1 MRARTLDR
9 WPLAAQMGAAVAVL
23 WLLLL
28 AITLWSAERVL
39 SDALRASIGAQ
50 LEGVAADVAGRF
62 DRAVAERVRDVRTV
76 AALDPAGRPE
86 AEADAARRA
95 LIETMWAG
103 SDSFAWVGLADAS
116 GVVRIGPGGMREG
129 EDVRARDWFREGLRG
144 LRVAE
149 AEGGDGVL
157 RPRAPGTAPGRWL
170 EISAPVRGRDGAP
183 VGVVGA
189 RVDWGWTRDLR
200 DAAIE
205 AAGRGRD
212 IRVSLADASGRVV
225 VGDGAGLDRSAD
237 PSVKAALAG
246 RPGWTIEPD
255 ARGAPMLAG
264 FAPTRGHRDFAG
276 FGWVAVARW
285 PAEAAL
291 APVAA
296 LRTALLGLG
305 LLLGVLGAVVAM
317 LVARRLARPIEDVTA
332 AADRIGRSEDVRTL
346 PRLSGSREVVELSRA
361 LRDLVVRVGAYSA
374 RLADAER
381 TTVRLADEKARL
393 HRLAAADPL
402 TGCLNRRGFEELA
415 DVALEAA
422 RREGLPMTVLTLDV
436 DHFKRINDA
445 HGHAAGDEVLRAVAE
460 AARAAV
466 RESDPV
472 ARFGGEEF
480 VMLLQ
485 GADTGQAIA
494 CAERLRRRLEATV
507 VRCGA
512 AEIRL
517 TASVGC
523 APVDLGEEHAVL
535 RAVGRADAAL
545 YAAKR
550 NGRNRVEQAA

>member
-28 AITLWSAERVL
+28 AITLWSAERLL

-62 DRAVAERVRDVRTV
+62 DRAVAARVRDVRTV

-86 AEADAARRA
+86 AEAGAARRA
-95 LIETMWAG
+95 LIETLWAG

-129 EDVRARDWFREGLRG
+129 EDVRALDWFREGLGG

-149 AEGGDGVL
+149 AEGGGDL
-157 RPRAPGTAPGRWL
+157 RPRSPGTAPGRWL

-189 RVDWGWTRDLR
+189 RVDWGWARDLR
-200 DAAIE
+200 DAAVE

-212 IRVSLADASGRVV
+212 IRVSLVDASGRVV

-237 PSVKAALAG
+237 PSVEAALAG

-255 ARGAPMLAG
+255 ARGVPMLSG

-291 APVAA
+291 APVTA
-296 LRTALLGLG
+296 LRTTLLGLG
-305 LLLGVLGAVVAM
+305 LLLGGLGAAVAM

-346 PRLSGSREVVELSRA
+346 PRLSGSREVVEMSRA
-361 LRDLVVRVGAYSA
+361 LHDLVVRIGAYSA

-415 DVALEAA
+415 EAALEAA
-422 RREGLPMTVLTLDV
+422 RRDGLPMTVLTLDV
-436 DHFKRINDA
+436 DHFKLINDS

-494 CAERLRRRLEATV
+494 CAERLRRRLESAV

-523 APVDLGEEHAVL
+523 APVDLGEPEAVL
-535 RAVGRADAAL
+535 RAVARADAAL

>member
-1 MRARTLDR
+1 MRARPLDR

-39 SDALRASIGAQ
+39 SDALRAAIGAQ

-62 DRAVAERVRDVRTV
+62 DRAVSERVRDVRTV

-95 LIETMWAG
+95 LIETLWAG
-103 SDSFAWVGLADAS
+103 SDSFTWVGLADAS
-116 GVVRIGPGGMREG
+116 GIVKIGPGGMREG
-129 EDVRARDWFREGLRG
+129 EDVRGQAWFREGLSG

-149 AEGGDGVL
+149 ADGAGGVL
-157 RPRAPGTAPGRWL
+157 RTRAPGTAPDRFL
-170 EISAPVRGRDGAP
+170 TISAPVRGRDGAP
-183 VGVVGA
+183 VGVVA
-189 RVDWGWTRDLR
+189 ALVDWGWARGLR

-205 AAGRGRD
+205 VAGRGSD
-212 IRVSLADASGRVV
+212 IRVSLVDASGRVV
-225 VGDGAGLDRSAD
+225 VGDGAGEDRSAD
-237 PSVKAALAG
+237 ASVRSALAG

-255 ARGAPMLAG
+255 AAGDPMVAG
-264 FAPTRGHRDFAG
+264 FAPTRGHRDFPG
-276 FGWVAVARW
+276 FGWVAVASR
-285 PAEAAL
+285 PAESAL
-291 APVAA
+291 APVAE
-296 LRTALLGLG
+296 LRTTLLLLG
-305 LLLGVLGAVVAM
+305 LLLGALGSAVAM

-332 AADRIGRSEDVRTL
+332 AADRIGRSEDARTL
-346 PRLSGSREVVELSRA
+346 PDLSGSREVVELSRA
-361 LRDLVVRVGAYSA
+361 LRELVVRVGSYSA

-381 TTVRLADEKARL
+381 TKVRLADEKARL
-393 HRLAAADPL
+393 RQLAAADPL
-402 TGCLNRRGFEELA
+402 TGCLNRRGFEEVA
-415 DVALEAA
+415 GAALEAA
-422 RREGLPMTVLTLDV
+422 RREGTPMTVLTLDV

-445 HGHAAGDEVLRAVAE
+445 HGHAAGDEVLRAVAD
-460 AARAAV
+460 AARAVV
-466 RESDPV
+466 RETDPV

-485 GADTGQAIA
+485 GADAGQALA
-494 CAERLRRRLEATV
+494 CAERLRLRLEAAV
-507 VRCGA
+507 VRFGD

-523 APVDLGEEHAVL
+523 APVDLDEADAVA
-535 RAVGRADAAL
+535 RAVERADGAL